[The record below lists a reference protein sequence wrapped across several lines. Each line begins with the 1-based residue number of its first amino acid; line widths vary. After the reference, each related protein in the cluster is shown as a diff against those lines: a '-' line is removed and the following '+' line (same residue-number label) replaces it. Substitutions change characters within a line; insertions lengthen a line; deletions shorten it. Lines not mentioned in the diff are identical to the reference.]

1 MESIG
6 NLIRTQVSGKRRRLI
21 NQDFNLDLTAITPR
35 IYAMSFPAS
44 TFTEMIYRNSIHT
57 VAEYIEKH
65 HKNKS
70 LVMNLSNKEYDKT
83 PFGGRVLDFEWE
95 DHHSPT
101 LALLVGACSKMLEFL
116 SSDPENVCF
125 VHCNAGKGRTGTLI
139 CCYLMF
145 CNFVENA

>member
-1 MESIG
+1 MTTEDTPMTPVAPVVDERKKALDKYKERLLKHREMEAKVR
-6 NLIRTQVSGKRRRLI
+6 NLRMELRDK
-21 NQDFNLDLTAITPR
+21 
-35 IYAMSFPAS
+35 
-44 TFTEMIYRNSIHT
+44 
-57 VAEYIEKH
+57 
-65 HKNKS
+65 
-70 LVMNLSNKEYDKT
+70 NKEYDKT

-101 LALLVGACSKMLEFL
+101 LALLVNACSKMLEFL

-145 CNFVENA
+145 CNFVENAQDAITYYGWKRFHTGKGVT